1 MIVIK
6 GTLPSLNEYINAE
19 RRNRFLA
26 AKMKKEATEYVY
38 YSVLDTPPVQ
48 EYPIHAHFVWYTKN
62 NRADPDNVAAFGVK
76 VIFDGLQLAGV
87 IRNDGRKE
95 IASITH
101 SFFTDKDNPRVELFM

>member
-26 AKMKKEATEYVY
+26 AKMKKEATEFVY
-38 YSVLDTPPVQ
+38 YSVLNTPPVQ
-48 EYPIHAHFVWYTKN
+48 EYPIHAHFVWYTPN
-62 NRADPDNVAAFGVK
+62 NRSDPDNISWAVK
-76 VIFDGLQLAGV
+76 FVFDGLQLAGV

-101 SFFTDKDNPRVELFM
+101 SFFTDKDSPRVELFM